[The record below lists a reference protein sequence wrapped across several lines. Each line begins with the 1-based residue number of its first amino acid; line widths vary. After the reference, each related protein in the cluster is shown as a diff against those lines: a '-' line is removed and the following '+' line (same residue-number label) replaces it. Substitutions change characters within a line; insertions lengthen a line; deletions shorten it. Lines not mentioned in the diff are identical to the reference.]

1 MSSREPHTPK
11 SVTTAHQHRRQG
23 DHDRETENQ
32 QQRVDHPLEAG
43 RRIQERKGK
52 QKANNKE
59 SVTPA
64 SQKGDQGTHG
74 KTESQQQT
82 VPQQNSPSTQHI
94 CT

>member
-1 MSSREPHTPK
+1 MIEKQKINNKESITLWK
-11 SVTTAHQHRRQG
+11 
-23 DHDRETENQ
+23 
-32 QQRVDHPLEAG
+32 AG